1 MLKVSSNENRIKT
14 TRKGI
19 VVDINQTMNSQ
30 NLGIDFNPSGSHKP
44 LSNERPDSAKTVETM
59 GRENAAPAQP
69 DAATVSISKQ
79 GRAAAAAI
87 DFYAMEENISKLTA
101 LGSTDEFARSHAAV
115 SYANVKEF
123 LS

>member
-1 MLKVSSNENRIKT
+1 M
-14 TRKGI
+14 
-19 VVDINQTMNSQ
+19 DINQTMNSQ
-30 NLGIDFNPSGSHKP
+30 NLGIDLKPPGSHKP
-44 LSNERPDSAKTVETM
+44 LSNERPDSAKAAGTM
-59 GRENAAPAQP
+59 GSENAAPAQP
-69 DAATVSISKQ
+69 GAATVNISRE

-87 DFYAMEENISKLTA
+87 DFYAMEENLSKLTA